1 VSAPSK
7 KANISTSL
15 RKARAKVAAQTSRTD
30 HRYAHSGSQELAL
43 AKQGNGC
50 VSDPDR
56 GSALAS
62 IRHSPLY
69 DKEPNSC

>member
-43 AKQGNGC
+43 VKQGNG
-50 VSDPDR
+50 
-56 GSALAS
+56 
-62 IRHSPLY
+62 
-69 DKEPNSC
+69 